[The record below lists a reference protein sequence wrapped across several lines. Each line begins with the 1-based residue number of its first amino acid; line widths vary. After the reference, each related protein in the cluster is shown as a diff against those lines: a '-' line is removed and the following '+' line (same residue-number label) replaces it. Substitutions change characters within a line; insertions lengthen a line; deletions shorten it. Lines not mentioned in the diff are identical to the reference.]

1 MRLKFAAPVIAA
13 CLGLSACGGGG
24 TNSTAETNLG
34 GEAQSDA
41 ALGSDNF
48 GDTNVTAVD
57 GAPPLDN
64 AADAALPGDADA
76 NLSGNAADPAQNVTG

>member
-34 GEAQSDA
+34 GEVQSDA
-41 ALGSDNF
+41 ALGS
-48 GDTNVTAVD
+48 DTNVTAVD

-76 NLSGNAADPAQNVTG
+76 NLSGNTADPAQNVTG